1 MEIKAIDELLA
12 RGALAEAR
20 AALEQLLLRQPRD
33 RLALMRAID
42 VLTALRDVQPALLR
56 AEQLLA
62 LDTADLDARFYLAKT
77 IYAGGDAKRA
87 MALVNELEATAA
99 SSSPVFQLLR
109 GNVLVAMGDLDRAEI
124 AFAQS
129 VTLDAGFADAY
140 LNLGI
145 VRRQRGRNIE
155 AREALTRLTQIAPNL
170 AEGWLQLAALQAAQ
184 GEMDGAMESYRR
196 ALSLTPDRIDAWLSL
211 ATMEAETFRF
221 GAARQSLDRL
231 LQLASQHEEAR
242 SLQGFVLAEL
252 GETEAARQVLAPARE
267 SAPLRILRHALLLP
281 QVYRDADHLLACRRQ
296 YGDALEE
303 LAADPARWCK
313 DPAQVFRF
321 AHTNFLLAYQGGD
334 DLALQTRYAGL
345 LHTLIERT
353 RPDLQAP
360 IGKPAA
366 HGRRIKVVF
375 VSSFFRQ
382 CTVGHY
388 FRSWV
393 EQLDSEKFERV
404 AIHTGWQLDAF
415 ATGMAA
421 RCDRVLL
428 ARGGA
433 LNVAE
438 AIRAE
443 HADIL
448 IYPEI
453 GMGTMNYL
461 LANMRLAPIQCAA
474 WGHPVTTGSREIDVF
489 FSCAE
494 MEPLHAQEH
503 YRERLM
509 LLPGIGTSYAAP
521 LAAAPLARAAFG
533 LADDRRLYVCP
544 QSLFKVHPDN
554 DRIYLD
560 LMAADERAVV
570 VFFQAGAPAV
580 TRDFADRI
588 ARQMVAR
595 GIPPRGQLK
604 FLPRLDE
611 SGFRAALGMADV
623 VLDTLHWSGGN
634 TSLDALSA
642 GAPIVTVPGKF
653 MRGRQTQAMLHWA
666 GVPELVVADE
676 PQMVA
681 CAISLANEPAK
692 RQEIRQRLLA
702 GRQQLFDRAEPVEKL
717 GEHLVALF
725 EPL

>member
-20 AALEQLLLRQPRD
+20 AALEQLLSRQPGD
-33 RLALMRAID
+33 RHALMRAID
-42 VLTALRDVQPALLR
+42 VLTALRDLQPALLC

-62 LDTADLDARFYLAKT
+62 LDVADLDARFYLAKT
-77 IYAGGDAKRA
+77 VYASGDAKRA
-87 MALVNELEATAA
+87 MALVNDLETTAA

-109 GNVLVAMGDLDRAEI
+109 GNVSVALGDLDRAEI

-129 VTLDAGFADAY
+129 VMLDASFAEAY

-145 VRRQRGRNIE
+145 VRRQRGKNIE
-155 AREALTRLTQIAPNL
+155 AREALTRLTQIAPDL
-170 AEGWLQLAALQAAQ
+170 GEAWLQLAAVQSAQ
-184 GEMDGAMESYRR
+184 GDIDDAMANYQR
-196 ALSLTPDRIDAWLSL
+196 ALSLAPDRIDAWLSL
-211 ATMEAETFRF
+211 ATMQAETFQF
-221 GAARQSLDRL
+221 AAARQSLDRL
-231 LQLASQHEEAR
+231 LQLAPQHEEAR

-252 GETEAARQVLAPARE
+252 GETEAARQALMPAKE
-267 SAPLRILRHALLLP
+267 SSPLRILRHALLLP

-296 YGDALEE
+296 YSEALEE
-303 LAADPARWCK
+303 LADDPARWCK

-334 DLALQTRYAGL
+334 DLALQTRYADL
-345 LHTLIERT
+345 LHTLIGQT

-360 IGKPAA
+360 VKKPTA
-366 HGRRIKVVF
+366 HGRRIKVLF

-382 CTVGHY
+382 CTIGHY

-393 EQLDSEKFERV
+393 EQLDSKKFERV
-404 AIHTGWQLDAF
+404 AIHTGWQLDTL
-415 ATGMAA
+415 ATDMAS

-433 LNVAE
+433 LKVAE

-443 HADIL
+443 NADIL
-448 IYPEI
+448 IYPEV

-494 MEPLHAQEH
+494 MEPREAREH

-509 LLPGIGTSYAAP
+509 LLPGIGTAYAAP
-521 LAAAPLARAAFG
+521 VAAAPLARAAFG
-533 LADDRRLYVCP
+533 LENDRHLYVCP
-544 QSLFKVHPDN
+544 QSLFKVHPEN

-595 GIPPRGQLK
+595 GMPPRGQLK

-611 SGFRAALGMADV
+611 SGFRAVLGMADV

-642 GAPIVTVPGKF
+642 GVPVVTMPGKF
-653 MRGRQTQAMLHWA
+653 MRGRQTQAMLHQS
-666 GVPELVVADE
+666 GVPELIVADE
-676 PQMVA
+676 PQMIA
-681 CAISLANEPAK
+681 RAIALASEPAGQ
-692 RQEIRQRLLA
+692 QEIRRRLRA
-702 GRQQLFDRAEPVEKL
+702 GRQQLFDRVEPVEKL
-717 GEHLVALF
+717 AEHLAALF
-725 EPL
+725 EAQ